1 MNSNEGTFPGRTL
14 IHASDEPQRREERR
28 ADRVERLSALLKP
41 KLFAGCDQI
50 QKPLQ
55 ASSFHPASLNP
66 RLRLCRSAS
75 IAPLRF
81 IAHVRRPTPRIGSPT
96 PAFTLLELLVVIA
109 IIGILAAL
117 TAPVLNNF
125 RPNYTAS
132 ATAQLMDAISRGR
145 QLAISQRTT
154 VYMVFVPTN
163 FWNDPAFNP
172 LSPAEKI
179 KAARLYDKQWVGYNY
194 VTLRSMGDQPGQ
206 PTVRYLDSWRT
217 LPEGAFVFPGKWILP
232 RQSFLMLTND
242 LSRGPIPAFNVFG
255 FNRSSSGLGTPAIPF
270 PSEYAQ
276 PYVFRPGIE
285 PYVSLPYLA
294 FDYMGRL
301 ASGKDE
307 IIPLSKGSVNFS
319 RDVHKLP
326 LQMLPSI
333 TEQPPGNATNP
344 VTYNVVAVDWI
355 TGRARAIHQEV
366 R

>member
-1 MNSNEGTFPGRTL
+1 
-14 IHASDEPQRREERR
+14 
-28 ADRVERLSALLKP
+28 V
-41 KLFAGCDQI
+41 
-50 QKPLQ
+50 
-55 ASSFHPASLNP
+55 PA
-66 RLRLCRSAS
+66 
-75 IAPLRF
+75 
-81 IAHVRRPTPRIGSPT
+81 
-96 PAFTLLELLVVIA
+96 AFTLLELLVVIA
-109 IIGILAAL
+109 IIGLLAAL

-163 FWNDPAFNP
+163 FWNDPAYGRLP
-172 LSPAEKI
+172 TTETS
-179 KAARLYDKQWVGYNY
+179 KAAKLYDKQWVGYNY

-217 LPEGAFVFPGKWILP
+217 LPEGAFIFPGKWILP
-232 RQSFLMLTND
+232 RQFFLMSTNNQ
-242 LSRGPIPAFNVFG
+242 GGAGVPAFNVFG
-255 FNRSSSGLGTPAIPF
+255 FNRSSSGPGTPAIPF
-270 PSEYAQ
+270 PSEDAQ
-276 PYVFRPGIE
+276 PYGYRPQAGQ

-319 RDVHKLP
+319 RDVRKVP